1 MSSSLNIEEVQPSD
15 EQSEAETEVPL
26 TKEKKPRTQK
36 QIEALQKGRAKIQEN
51 ALKRKHEKKIEAS
64 KLLLAND
71 IPLPEAKPHA
81 KKKAAVQEEED
92 DSDADEQVVY
102 IKKKKSP
109 PKKKKK
115 KIIVYQDS
123 SSESEEEEEE
133 EEEEVIHQKKH
144 FKSQQNKKSIVKV
157 YDTNPPKPRASYT
170 NFFCD

>member
-1 MSSSLNIEEVQPSD
+1 MSNPLNTEEIETAPSETEV
-15 EQSEAETEVPL
+15 EVPL
-26 TKEKKPRTQK
+26 TKEIKTKKPRTQK

-51 ALKRKHEKKIEAS
+51 AQKRRHEKKIEAS

-71 IPLPEAKPHA
+71 IPLPEAKPPA

-92 DSDADEQVVY
+92 DSDAEEQVVY
-102 IKKKKSP
+102 IKKKKSQ
-109 PKKKKK
+109 PKQKKK

-133 EEEEVIHQKKH
+133 EEEIKQPKR
-144 FKSQQNKKSIVKV
+144 FKSQQNKKSLVKV
-157 YDTNPPKPRASYT
+157 YDTNPSKPRASYT